1 LIHKYTIYYITNSS
15 DYANTLAELTSEV
28 HQTQTRGIE

>member
-1 LIHKYTIYYITNSS
+1 MIKKSMFF
-15 DYANTLAELTSEV
+15 AELTSEV